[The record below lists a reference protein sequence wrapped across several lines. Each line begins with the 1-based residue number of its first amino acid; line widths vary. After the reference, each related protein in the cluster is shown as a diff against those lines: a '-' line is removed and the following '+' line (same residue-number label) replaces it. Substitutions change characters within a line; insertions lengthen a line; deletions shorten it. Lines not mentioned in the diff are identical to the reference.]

1 MHFFRW
7 ILRYFLFPL
16 NRRWRL
22 TGDVVYNPIDVGY
35 LVDDSDGDHNWAIT
49 GIVDLDSTQ
58 DTGEVVFFDYS
69 VSHV

>member
-35 LVDDSDGDHNWAIT
+35 LVDDSDGDPVQDFI
-49 GIVDLDSTQ
+49 GIRVQSA
-58 DTGEVVFFDYS
+58 VIS
-69 VSHV
+69 RWW

>member
-1 MHFFRW
+1 MNAGGMHHDYGLF
-7 ILRYFLFPL
+7 ILDDSLEKNEHSWKVRQ
-16 NRRWRL
+16 
-22 TGDVVYNPIDVGY
+22 II
-35 LVDDSDGDHNWAIT
+35 DDSDGDHNWAIT